1 MDQKKKV
8 EMARTYFTKKRRR
21 NPQKALKWNP
31 EGTRKSGRPKETWT
45 IGGERIIQ
53 SNGIYRVILK

>member
-8 EMARTYFTKKRRR
+8 EMARTHLTKKRRR

-31 EGTRKSGRPKETWT
+31 EGTRKSGRPKWDIQGDSE
-45 IGGERIIQ
+45 IGLEKNVQ
-53 SNGIYRVILK
+53 YP